1 MSNGKTIGQ
10 LMEEARIKAGAKN
23 YAGHDYMDLMRFD
36 EHTRHMIIFDVL
48 SHESPVGFKGENIEN
63 NHDGYAGYERA
74 KESEAKGFTKIL
86 SHANVRNGHLYY
98 NKNKDQIR

>member
-48 SHESPVGFKGENIEN
+48 SHESPVGFKGERMRLFLS
-63 NHDGYAGYERA
+63 DAGYERA
-74 KESEAKGFTKIL
+74 KESEAKGFTQIL
-86 SHANVRNGHLYY
+86 SHADVRNGHLYY

>member
-1 MSNGKTIGQ
+1 MSNGKMIGQ

-48 SHESPVGFKGENIEN
+48 SHESPVGFKGERMRLFLS
-63 NHDGYAGYERA
+63 DAGYERA

-86 SHANVRNGHLYY
+86 SHADVRNGHLYY

>member
-48 SHESPVGFKGENIEN
+48 SHESPVGFKGERMRLFLS
-63 NHDGYAGYERA
+63 DAGYERA

-86 SHANVRNGHLYY
+86 SHADVRNGHLYY

>member
-48 SHESPVGFKGENIEN
+48 SHESPVGFKGERMRLFFS
-63 NHDGYAGYERA
+63 DAGYERA

-86 SHANVRNGHLYY
+86 SHADVRNGHLYY